1 MGLFNKK
8 VTALA
13 ISIIFPIGYSTQSQA
28 DGLLGDLFNSGP
40 CSNQARDWGRVIG
53 GIGGYVIGDQVGDGK
68 TNAKIIGLA
77 IGTLVGNAIGKDI
90 DRRRCEVYKIAQQ
103 HHLDVEFEDIKIV
116 STDPSSSSSMNPSAL
131 DDPQPT
137 QNTGAAKPGKLGQ
150 VLRWGGLAHF
160 EPNSSKLTQEA
171 KEYFSQVADQYVA
184 DIQIPAIERD
194 IANQQAQ
201 DMARQQAQGA
211 QPGQQQKIVQLS
223 DGDREKLRQHY
234 KGIQIVLTGH
244 TDDTGSSEL
253 NAKLAEKRARTVA
266 ALFESRG
273 VPVENLYF
281 QGAGE
286 TQPIADNRTEVG
298 RAKNRRVEVV
308 EIDSPEKLA
317 SYLSSRKSNIE
328 FYRPRQEEM
337 QVVAQNETPV
347 EVERQVAFDE
357 IAPVVIEVTE
367 KPAQKKPDSKQGKQ
381 KKNKKGTINTENEV
395 AQKKA
400 EEASLEVAAANA
412 AAAATVAAA
421 ETKLKTQQAE
431 NRFVEIDF
439 GGIPADK
446 DNSKEIMA
454 SFGEVVGKQPNLI
467 AKLSSFFVKEAQA
480 TPEQIYSVSCL
491 KDSPRYSGDVIS
503 LKSGKKLEYKT
514 RDYLPGLYETSWTD
528 AVNGHLVALTHVG
541 VLRDGAT
548 PPNNQEMF
556 IYINNAKPG
565 SDAQADVKNEP
576 MVNVYGGTKGVLY
589 RIFSRDK
596 SNNVVC
602 GDVVFPYAPPFEAKS
617 GRLLYRKDGGVYSAE
632 FKPRM
637 VR

>member
-1 MGLFNKK
+1 MSLLNKK
-8 VTALA
+8 VTALV
-13 ISIIFPIGYSTQSQA
+13 ISIIFPIGYSTQSRA

-53 GIGGYVIGDQVGDGK
+53 VAAGYAIGNQVGDGK
-68 TNAKIIGLA
+68 ANAKIIGLT
-77 IGTLVGNAIGKDI
+77 IGALIGNAIGKDI

-103 HHLDVEFEDIKIV
+103 HHLDVEFEDIKIAAADA
-116 STDPSSSSSMNPSAL
+116 SPTSAMPPILDSS
-131 DDPQPT
+131 QPN
-137 QNTGAAKPGKLGQ
+137 QNAGAVQATKPGQ
-150 VLRWGGLAHF
+150 ILRWGGLAHF
-160 EPNSSKLTQEA
+160 EPNSSELTPAA

-184 DIQIPAIERD
+184 AIQIPAIEQD
-194 IANQQAQ
+194 IVNQQAQ
-201 DMARQQAQGA
+201 MA
-211 QPGQQQKIVQLS
+211 QPGQQQKIVQLTEEQ
-223 DGDREKLRQHY
+223 REKLRQNY
-234 KGIQIVLTGH
+234 NGIQLVLTGH
-244 TDDTGSSEL
+244 TDDTGSSAL
-253 NAKLAEKRARTVA
+253 NAKLSEKRAKAVA
-266 ALFESRG
+266 TLFESRG
-273 VPVENLYF
+273 VSIGNLYF

-286 TQPIADNRTEVG
+286 TQPVADNRTEAG
-298 RAKNRRVEVV
+298 RAKNRRVEIV
-308 EIDSPEKLA
+308 ETDSPEKLA
-317 SYLSSRKSNIE
+317 EYLSSRKPNIE
-328 FYRPRQEEM
+328 YYRPRQEEM
-337 QVVAQNETPV
+337 QIAQNETPV

-357 IAPVVIEVTE
+357 IAPVVTE
-367 KPAQKKPDSKQGKQ
+367 APEKNTQKKPGSKRGKQ
-381 KKNKKGTINTENEV
+381 KRPTVDV
-395 AQKKA
+395 AQQKA
-400 EEASLEVAAANA
+400 EEARIEA
-412 AAAATVAAA
+412 AAAEA
-421 ETKLKTQQAE
+421 KLKTQQAE

-480 TPEQIYSVSCL
+480 APEQIYSVSCL

-548 PPNNQEMF
+548 PPNNPEMF

-596 SNNVVC
+596 NNNVVC
-602 GDVVFPYAPPFEAKS
+602 GDVVFPYAPPFEAKN
-617 GRLLYRKDGGVYSAE
+617 GKLFYRKDGGVYSAE